1 MLSIIIPCYNAEATV
16 ERSIHSILDQSY
28 KDIEVVVVD
37 DFSTDSSA
45 ALVENISAS
54 DCRVRLIRH
63 NENKGV
69 GMARRT
75 GIEHMSGEY
84 MCFCD
89 ADDYLKKDCLERM
102 MSAMTN
108 HDVDIVAAGLIIAD
122 KDGNVVDERIPTY
135 EVQEGKLKYKPN
147 PQDTK
152 RFFPTM
158 LLKSSLWDNL
168 EYSPRRYLEDTTTI
182 MRVLYYARRVL
193 MLDYAGY
200 VYVQNP
206 TSLIHTADESKN
218 AVYRALGMMD
228 LWLFFKD
235 KYNSL
240 SSPDAFLSM
249 YRRAKK
255 MLEQDKR
262 ASLIYEGEMKEMRLC
277 IKRINN

>member
-1 MLSIIIPCYNAEATV
+1 MLISAIIPCYNAERTIG
-16 ERSIHSILDQSY
+16 RSIHSILDQSY

-45 ALVENISAS
+45 VLVENISAS

-89 ADDYLKKDCLERM
+89 ADDYLKKDCLEM
-102 MSAMTN
+102 MMNAMTS
-108 HDVDIVAAGLIIAD
+108 HDVDIVAAGLITAD
-122 KDGNVVDERIPTY
+122 QNGNVVKERMPDY
-135 EVQEGKLKYKPN
+135 EIQEGKRKYEPN

-168 EYSPRRYLEDTTTI
+168 EYSPRRYIEDTPTI
-182 MRVLYYARRVL
+182 MKVLYYARRIL

-218 AVYRALGMMD
+218 AVYRALSMMD

-235 KYNSL
+235 KYKSL

-255 MLEQDKR
+255 VLEHDKR
-262 ASLIYEGEMKEMRLC
+262 ASLKYEAEMKEMRDC
-277 IKRINN
+277 IRNIK